1 MQRFWEK
8 IIEPILKELK
18 PKHILEIGSQRGYNT
33 TKILNFC
40 EKYGSKLSSVDP
52 FPLYDYEKLQEK
64 YEDKF
69 NIYRDLS
76 LNVLAD
82 IKNVD
87 VALIDGDHNWYT
99 VYNELQLIFKN
110 CDGKF
115 PFIFCHDVGWP
126 YGRRDLYYNP
136 DNIPPYFQQPFKKA
150 GILPEQHE
158 LVESGGLNSHL
169 YNSIYENNNKNGV
182 LTAIEDFIHDSHLD
196 LMLYV
201 FEGIN
206 GLAVIFEKT
215 KENITVFENFDS
227 IQYEIS
233 KLIEKE
239 RVLYLIELE
248 SIKAQVKN
256 QENINSECINHLEKL
271 NLLVDG
277 KEKEI
282 SDYINKV
289 AQLESHLAEKET
301 ENSDFMAKLKQSDL
315 LIEEREKEIS
325 DYINKVAQ
333 LESHLAEKET
343 ENSDFMA
350 KLKQSDLL
358 IEEREKEISNYI
370 NKVAQLES
378 HLAEKETE
386 NSDFVIKIKRLES
399 LIEEKEKDRA
409 IYKNKFEDS
418 KQTISNLE
426 NLYSSSLQEEKNTNE
441 KLVKLELDMKNIGVL
456 HQELLQK
463 SSKECE
469 YHINQINL
477 IRKEVDDRDKQISV
491 LNESLEIIKNEYT
504 KLYMENVYSFS
515 FIVKKIK
522 HYFFNKRI

>member
-215 KENITVFENFDS
+215 KENITVFENFNS

-325 DYINKVAQ
+325 D
-333 LESHLAEKET
+333 
-343 ENSDFMA
+343 
-350 KLKQSDLL
+350 
-358 IEEREKEISNYI
+358 YI

>member
-150 GILPEQHE
+150 GILPERHE
-158 LVESGGLNSHL
+158 LVESGGLNSYL

-256 QENINSECINHLEKL
+256 QENINFECINHLEKL
-271 NLLVDG
+271 NLLLGG

-282 SDYINKV
+282 SDYINEVTQLKYRLDEKESENFDSMGKLK
-289 AQLESHLAEKET
+289 QLESLVDEKEK
-301 ENSDFMAKLKQSDL
+301 EKQDL
-315 LIEEREKEIS
+315 LLKYSSLEQLYDVIKCKEI
-325 DYINKVAQ
+325 
-333 LESHLAEKET
+333 
-343 ENSDFMA
+343 
-350 KLKQSDLL
+350 KLTKKLSELDNDLKKLSSIHKDLL
-358 IEEREKEISNYI
+358 KKSQNDSVVYANKISMFKSQICTRDESIRNLQNDLKTIKSEYVVLYMNQIGLFERIAK
-370 NKVAQLES
+370 
-378 HLAEKETE
+378 
-386 NSDFVIKIKRLES
+386 KIKRYLT
-399 LIEEKEKDRA
+399 R
-409 IYKNKFEDS
+409 
-418 KQTISNLE
+418 
-426 NLYSSSLQEEKNTNE
+426 
-441 KLVKLELDMKNIGVL
+441 G
-456 HQELLQK
+456 
-463 SSKECE
+463 
-469 YHINQINL
+469 
-477 IRKEVDDRDKQISV
+477 
-491 LNESLEIIKNEYT
+491 
-504 KLYMENVYSFS
+504 
-515 FIVKKIK
+515 
-522 HYFFNKRI
+522 

>member
-136 DNIPPYFQQPFKKA
+136 DNIPPYFQQPFRKA

-196 LMLYV
+196 LVLHV

-215 KENITVFENFDS
+215 KENITVFESFNS

-248 SIKAQVKN
+248 SVKAQVKN
-256 QENINSECINHLEKL
+256 QENINSECIDHLEKL

-343 ENSDFMA
+343 ENSDF
-350 KLKQSDLL
+350 
-358 IEEREKEISNYI
+358 
-370 NKVAQLES
+370 
-378 HLAEKETE
+378 
-386 NSDFVIKIKRLES
+386 VIKIQRLES

-441 KLVKLELDMKNIGVL
+441 KLVKLELDMKNIEVL